1 MTTKMPQDTIHWE
14 RPRVPLLEPEPLTDQ
29 MRADITQWLHAACFA
44 EVPVV
49 EHESS
54 LAWRKRCRVC
64 REKICWRFVGP
75 EDSSIRCP
83 QCHKTCDALF
93 IVRGLP
99 GSQFCGPEI
108 RCRVCRAATDMPI
121 EHASVDAEKLA
132 ARMRA
137 DVSLT
142 PLAAAFE
149 LYKDFAWA
157 QMRAGDDADA
167 EKANWREIRDA
178 IDEEMAHPNTD
189 EEQRKRWDAVRETL
203 GPAHREAPRQFTPI
217 DDVD

>member
-1 MTTKMPQDTIHWE
+1 
-14 RPRVPLLEPEPLTDQ
+14 
-29 MRADITQWLHAACFA
+29 
-44 EVPVV
+44 
-49 EHESS
+49 
-54 LAWRKRCRVC
+54 
-64 REKICWRFVGP
+64 
-75 EDSSIRCP
+75 
-83 QCHKTCDALF
+83 
-93 IVRGLP
+93 
-99 GSQFCGPEI
+99 
-108 RCRVCRAATDMPI
+108 MPI

-203 GPAHREAPRQFTPI
+203 GPTM
-217 DDVD
+217 